1 MSQLTSTSKILNLLK
16 RNPKSGVPN
25 WRLAGITLR
34 YGARIK
40 DLRDSGHRIITQPR
54 TRGTY
59 IYLLQQPS

>member
-1 MSQLTSTSKILNLLK
+1 MSQLSTGSKILNLLK

-40 DLRDSGHRIITQPR
+40 ELRDHGVKIITIR
-54 TRGTY
+54 LTDGTY
-59 IYLLQQPS
+59 LYRLQEVV